1 MKKHNFVFGT
11 CVYIYIYIYKV
22 IKNIFYLRG
31 VKNKEKKKDEKRTS
45 GGPMRKKERKE
56 KKSLVLLNSLL
67 IFNLFIK
74 RSFSNLKH

>member
-31 VKNKEKKKDEKRTS
+31 VKNKEKKK
-45 GGPMRKKERKE
+45 MRKGQ
-56 KKSLVLLNSLL
+56 VVGQ
-67 IFNLFIK
+67 
-74 RSFSNLKH
+74 

>member
-31 VKNKEKKKDEKRTS
+31 VKNKEKKK
-45 GGPMRKKERKE
+45 MRKGQVVGQWE
-56 KKSLVLLNSLL
+56 KKKGKNKE
-67 IFNLFIK
+67 F
-74 RSFSNLKH
+74 SFVN